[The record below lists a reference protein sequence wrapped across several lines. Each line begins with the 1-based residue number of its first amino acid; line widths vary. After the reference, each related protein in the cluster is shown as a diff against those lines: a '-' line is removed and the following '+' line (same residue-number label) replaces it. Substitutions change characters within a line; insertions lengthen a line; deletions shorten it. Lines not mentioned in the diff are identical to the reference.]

1 MENVNFEI
9 NRRIEFVLKD
19 KYKAA
24 SLVQEVED
32 DGLYVT
38 IPWDEDSRKLLDIGD
53 SVEVIY
59 YDKKSVFGFM
69 TRVVGRKTD
78 NIPLYKIAKPIE
90 IYKIQRRHLVRI
102 EFTNGVEYVQYPV
115 NENID
120 KSNLIILLNEMKDKG
135 EIKSGVTVDIS
146 GGGARLRTSQPLELN
161 KKLILSINLPSFH
174 LTLIGKVLRVEKE
187 LYNNKIVY
195 HSGIEFINISEND
208 KEKIIEFIFVRMREL
223 RNKLV

>member
-24 SLVQEVED
+24 SLVQEVKD
-32 DGLYVT
+32 DALYVT
-38 IPWDEDSRKLLDIGD
+38 IPLNEEGRKLLEIGD
-53 SVEVIY
+53 NVEVIY
-59 YDKKSVFGFM
+59 YDKRNVFGFM

-90 IYKIQRRHLVRI
+90 IYKIQRRQLVRI
-102 EFTNGVEYVQYPV
+102 EFTNGVEYIQYPV
-115 NENID
+115 NENIN
-120 KSNLIILLNEMKDKG
+120 KSNLEKLFNEMKDKD
-135 EIKSGVTVDIS
+135 EIKSGFTVDLS
-146 GGGARLRTSQPLELN
+146 GGGARLRTSQPLELD
-161 KKLILSINLPSFH
+161 KKLILSIDLPSFH
-174 LTLIGKVLRVEKE
+174 LILIGKVLRVDKA

-195 HSGIEFINISEND
+195 HNGIEFINISEND

-223 RNKLV
+223 RNRLV